1 MPVTLSSNANTNGF
15 LSNDFPHPPPRLYF
29 TAEDDDF
36 DDETLQEW
44 REEGFNV
51 AYVPMGR
58 GGKEYAGRLDGLS
71 RAGLG
76 VGETFGIVGK

>member
-1 MPVTLSSNANTNGF
+1 MPTLTANANTNGF
-15 LSNDFPHPPPRLYF
+15 LSNDFPHNSPLLYF

-51 AYVPMGR
+51 GYVPMGK
-58 GGKEYAGRLDGLS
+58 GGKEYSERLNGLS
-71 RAGLG
+71 RVGLG
-76 VGETFGIVGK
+76 VGETFAIIGK